1 MLKAIKKKIK
11 LLTQKLFNSYEA
23 MTLKEEERIKIVNLL
38 VWLQVASY
46 AADDAST
53 IAWFNRNQTKM
64 LLNRLNQTI
73 QKEHGPGISG
83 LWDTEGTNMQMVME
97 EAVKFSELIQ
107 TIPFYMLPEITAVI
121 KNHIAKQ
128 NLPKED

>member
-1 MLKAIKKKIK
+1 
-11 LLTQKLFNSYEA
+11 
-23 MTLKEEERIKIVNLL
+23 MTREEEERVKIVNLL
-38 VWLQVASY
+38 VWLQIASY

-53 IAWFNRNQTKM
+53 ITWFNRNQTKM

-73 QKEHGPGISG
+73 QKEHGEGISG

-97 EAVKFSELIQ
+97 EVIKFSELIQ
-107 TIPFYMLPEITAVI
+107 TIPFYMLPEVTTVI

-128 NLPKED
+128 NLPKEN